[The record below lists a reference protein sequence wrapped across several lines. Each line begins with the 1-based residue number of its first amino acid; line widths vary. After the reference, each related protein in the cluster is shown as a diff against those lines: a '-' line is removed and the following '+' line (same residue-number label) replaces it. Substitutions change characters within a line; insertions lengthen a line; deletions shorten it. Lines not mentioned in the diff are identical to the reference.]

1 MDENKNTPALKRL
14 KKPNPLL
21 RLLALLATAALLLG
35 AMILV
40 IYRDTINM
48 NTFKH
53 WLDYQR
59 MDTGATGES
68 APFSHAGGDK
78 LSIAYLNSGVVTA
91 SAAGAHYYGLDGQ
104 QLAEEVR
111 SLENPVL
118 TASLSTAVVYDAGN
132 QSLFAFRDGEKNFS
146 LSLEGGA
153 DLLSA
158 RPNDGGW
165 LAVTAQQS
173 GYKGAVSVY
182 DSRHAI
188 LPFDPQK
195 EVIQISLSST
205 FAVDAAISPDG
216 RTVAVVTI
224 GQENG
229 AFFSRLLL
237 YSVDKTEPFAQL
249 DLGGMTV
256 LDMDFDLG
264 VVWLVGE
271 DRLLTVSLTPEGET
285 VQTCFFSPS
294 YLKGCSLG
302 GDGFAF
308 LLMGRYRSGSAD
320 QALLVDSSAQVVQ
333 SIALTG
339 QVLDYAAAGE
349 YCALLTGSRL
359 NLYDNEL
366 VLNSSLNNTLAARR
380 LDLAPDGSALLA
392 NDQQAWLYIP

>member
-1 MDENKNTPALKRL
+1 M
-14 KKPNPLL
+14 
-21 RLLALLATAALLLG
+21 
-35 AMILV
+35 
-40 IYRDTINM
+40 
-48 NTFKH
+48 
-53 WLDYQR
+53 
-59 MDTGATGES
+59 
-68 APFSHAGGDK
+68 
-78 LSIAYLNSGVVTA
+78 VTA

-173 GYKGAVSVY
+173 GYKGAVTVY
-182 DSRHAI
+182 DRRGE
-188 LPFDPQK
+188 P
-195 EVIQISLSST
+195 VIQISLSST

-349 YCALLTGSRL
+349 YCALLTGSQL
-359 NLYDNEL
+359 SVYNTSLEF
-366 VLNSSLNNTLAARR
+366 VAGVKNSRAARR
-380 LDLAPDGSALLA
+380 VDLNTNGSALLA

>member
-1 MDENKNTPALKRL
+1 MDEHKKIPAPKRL
-14 KKPNPLL
+14 KKPNVVL
-21 RLLALLATAALLLG
+21 RLLTLLVTAFLILG
-35 AMILV
+35 AMVLV
-40 IYRDTINM
+40 IYRDTVNVD
-48 NTFKH
+48 TLKR
-53 WLDYQR
+53 WLTYQS
-59 MDTGATGES
+59 MEPGQA
-68 APFSHAGGDK
+68 APFPHAGGDK
-78 LSIAYLNSGVVTA
+78 LSVAYLDSGLVTA

-173 GYKGAVSVY
+173 GYKGAVTVY
-182 DSRHAI
+182 DSRGI
-188 LPFDPQK
+188 

-349 YCALLTGSRL
+349 YCALLTGSQL
-359 NLYDNEL
+359 SVYNTSLEF
-366 VLNSSLNNTLAARR
+366 VAGVKNSRAARR
-380 LDLAPDGSALLA
+380 VDLNTNGSALLA

>member
-1 MDENKNTPALKRL
+1 MDENKNAPALKRL

-21 RLLALLATAALLLG
+21 RLLALLTTAALLLG
-35 AMILV
+35 AMVLV

-118 TASLSTAVVYDAGN
+118 TASRSTAVVYDAGN

-173 GYKGAVSVY
+173 GYKGAVTVY
-182 DSRHAI
+182 DRRGE
-188 LPFDPQK
+188 P
-195 EVIQISLSST
+195 VIQISLSST
-205 FAVDAAISPDG
+205 FAVDAAISPDCKS
-216 RTVAVVTI
+216 VAVVTM
-224 GQENG
+224 GQEEG
-229 AFFSRLLL
+229 SFFSRLLL
-237 YSVDKTEPFAQL
+237 FRVNQTEPFAQV
-249 DLGGMTV
+249 DLGSLTV
-256 LDMDFDLG
+256 LDLEYEGGFL
-264 VVWLVGE
+264 WILGE
-271 DRLLTVSLTPEGET
+271 DRLLIVDPQKAEAQSYTFAPN
-285 VQTCFFSPS
+285 
-294 YLKGCSLG
+294 YLKGCSLD
-302 GDGFAF
+302 GDGFA
-308 LLMGRYRSGSAD
+308 LLLTGRYRSGGATQATVIRGAD
-320 QALLVDSSAQVVQ
+320 QSAR
-333 SIALTG
+333 SIELTG
-339 QVLDYAAAGE
+339 QVLDYAASGNH
-349 YCALLTGSRL
+349 CALLSGSRL
-359 NLYDNEL
+359 TLYNQELDVQATLDNPQG
-366 VLNSSLNNTLAARR
+366 ARYM
-380 LDLAPDGSALLA
+380 DLAPNGSALLA
-392 NDQQAWLYIP
+392 NDQQAWLYLPPS

>member
-118 TASLSTAVVYDAGN
+118 TASRSTAVVYDAGN

-173 GYKGAVSVY
+173 GYKGAVTVY
-182 DSRHAI
+182 DRRGE
-188 LPFDPQK
+188 P
-195 EVIQISLSST
+195 VIQISLSST

-349 YCALLTGSRL
+349 YCALLTGSQL
-359 NLYDNEL
+359 SVYNTSLEF
-366 VLNSSLNNTLAARR
+366 VAGVENSRAARR
-380 LDLAPDGSALLA
+380 VDLNTNGSALLA
-392 NDQQAWLYIP
+392 NDQQAWLYIPQQ

>member
-1 MDENKNTPALKRL
+1 MDENKNAPALKRL

-118 TASLSTAVVYDAGN
+118 TASRSTAVVYDAGN

-173 GYKGAVSVY
+173 GYKGAVTVY
-182 DSRHAI
+182 DRRGE
-188 LPFDPQK
+188 P
-195 EVIQISLSST
+195 VIQISLSST

-349 YCALLTGSRL
+349 YCALLTGSQL
-359 NLYDNEL
+359 SVYNTSLEF
-366 VLNSSLNNTLAARR
+366 VAGVENSRAARR
-380 LDLAPDGSALLA
+380 VDLNTNGSALLA

>member
-1 MDENKNTPALKRL
+1 MDENKNAPALKRL

-21 RLLALLATAALLLG
+21 RLLALLTTAALLLG
-35 AMILV
+35 AMVLV

-118 TASLSTAVVYDAGN
+118 TASRSTAVVYDAGN

-173 GYKGAVSVY
+173 GYKGAVTVY
-182 DSRHAI
+182 DRRGE
-188 LPFDPQK
+188 P
-195 EVIQISLSST
+195 VIQISLSST

-349 YCALLTGSRL
+349 YCALLTGSQL
-359 NLYDNEL
+359 SVYNTSLEF
-366 VLNSSLNNTLAARR
+366 VAGVENSRAARR
-380 LDLAPDGSALLA
+380 VDLNTNGSALLA

>member
-1 MDENKNTPALKRL
+1 MDEHKKIPAPKRL
-14 KKPNPLL
+14 KKPNVVL
-21 RLLALLATAALLLG
+21 RLLTLLVTAFLILG
-35 AMILV
+35 AMVLV
-40 IYRDTINM
+40 IYRDTVNVD
-48 NTFKH
+48 TLKR
-53 WLDYQR
+53 WLSYQS
-59 MDTGATGES
+59 MEPGQA
-68 APFSHAGGDK
+68 APFPHAGGDK
-78 LSIAYLNSGVVTA
+78 LSVAYLDSGVVTA
-91 SAAGAHYYGLDGQ
+91 SAAGAHYYGLDGEP
-104 QLAEEVR
+104 LAEAVL
-111 SLENPVL
+111 SMENPVL
-118 TASLSTAVVYDAGN
+118 SASNTTAVVYDAGN
-132 QSLFAFRDGEKNFS
+132 QSLFAFRNGRQSFS
-146 LSLEGGA
+146 LSLSGGA

-158 RPNDGGW
+158 RPNNSGW

-173 GYKGAVSVY
+173 GYKGAVTVY
-182 DSRHAI
+182 DSRGI
-188 LPFDPQK
+188 

-349 YCALLTGSRL
+349 YCALLTGSQL
-359 NLYDNEL
+359 SVYNTSLEF
-366 VLNSSLNNTLAARR
+366 VAGVKNSRAARR
-380 LDLAPDGSALLA
+380 VDLNTNGSALLA

>member
-1 MDENKNTPALKRL
+1 MDENKNAPAPKRL
-14 KKPNPLL
+14 KKPNRFV

-40 IYRDTINM
+40 IYRDTINV
-48 NTFKH
+48 NTFKR
-53 WLDYQR
+53 WLDYR
-59 MDTGATGES
+59 HMDTGATGES

-78 LSIAYLNSGVVTA
+78 LSVAYLDSGVVTA
-91 SAAGAHYYGLDGQ
+91 SAAGAHYYGLDGE

-118 TASLSTAVVYDAGN
+118 TASRTTAVVYDAGN
-132 QSLFAFRDGEKNFS
+132 QALFSFRDGEENFS
-146 LSLEGGA
+146 LTLEGEA

-173 GYKGAVSVY
+173 GYKGAVTVY
-182 DSRHAI
+182 NRRGE
-188 LPFDPQK
+188 P
-195 EVIQISLSST
+195 VIQISLSST
-205 FAVDAAISPDG
+205 FAVDAAVSPDG

-229 AFFSRLLL
+229 SFFSRLLL
-237 YSVDKTEPFAQL
+237 YQVDQTEPFAQL

-256 LDMDFDLG
+256 LDMDFDPD

-271 DRLLTVSLTPEGET
+271 DRLLTVSLTPEGQT

-320 QALLVDSSAQVVQ
+320 QALRVDSSAQVVQ
-333 SIALTG
+333 SIPLTG
-339 QVLDYAAAGE
+339 QVLDYSAAGE
-349 YCALLTGSRL
+349 YCALLTGSQL
-359 NLYDNEL
+359 SVYNGSLEF
-366 VLNSSLNNTLAARR
+366 VAGVENSRAARKAA
-380 LDLAPDGSALLA
+380 LAGNGSVLLA

>member
-21 RLLALLATAALLLG
+21 RLLALLTTAALLLG

-118 TASLSTAVVYDAGN
+118 TASRSTAVVYDAGN

-173 GYKGAVSVY
+173 GYKGAVTVY
-182 DSRHAI
+182 DRRGE
-188 LPFDPQK
+188 P
-195 EVIQISLSST
+195 VIQISLSST

-349 YCALLTGSRL
+349 YCALLTGSQL
-359 NLYDNEL
+359 SVYNTSLEF
-366 VLNSSLNNTLAARR
+366 VAGVENSRAARR
-380 LDLAPDGSALLA
+380 VDLNTNGSALLA
-392 NDQQAWLYIP
+392 NCLL